1 MRQKLPDKR
10 LVELCALFGVSRQA
24 YYLAQ
29 KTAIKTDISH
39 MVVLA
44 LVAEFPTAV
53 PFFGTR
59 KLLYMLSP
67 EMEKHNLKVGRDQL
81 YDLLRFHGLLIRRRK
96 RSVRTTTPTTP

>member
-1 MRQKLPDKR
+1 MRQKLPGKT

-44 LVAEFPTAV
+44 LVAEFRTAV
-53 PFFGTR
+53 PF
-59 KLLYMLSP
+59 
-67 EMEKHNLKVGRDQL
+67 
-81 YDLLRFHGLLIRRRK
+81 
-96 RSVRTTTPTTP
+96 